1 MGTKRRRSKKRQ
13 NPFGDLN
20 EGETQHKM
28 KEFAEK
34 EPMEVKLIES
44 KTKELK
50 KLVHTETKSNKDDSE

>member
-28 KEFAEK
+28 KEFANTESL
-34 EPMEVKLIES
+34 EVKLTES
-44 KTKELK
+44 KTKEPK
-50 KLVHTETKSNKDDSE
+50 KIVLTETKSNKDDSE